1 MYLQTRKI
9 FCTLQEYGFHQH
21 ISQKSYR
28 AKGSVFTEYYE
39 ASKLPTLDK
48 QSEYS
53 TPPGNVACKD
63 PSTTP
68 CPVAIIGAR
77 TTSTVDLHPIMVQ
90 LINPRTKLVCSG
102 RRLARNASHVIKART
117 ESRKLNT

>member
-1 MYLQTRKI
+1 MYLKTRKI
-9 FCTLQEYGFHQH
+9 FCTLQEYRFHQH

-28 AKGSVFTEYYE
+28 AKGSVFTEDYE

-53 TPPGNVACKD
+53 TPRGNVACKD
-63 PSTTP
+63 SSAAP
-68 CPVAIIGAR
+68 CPMAIIGAR

-90 LINPRTKLVCSG
+90 LINPKTKLVCSG
-102 RRLARNASHVIKART
+102 RRLAKNVSHVIKART